1 MPFSSFDP
9 VAHFFPPGPTDIT
22 AVETN
27 GVIRYARS
35 AWPRR
40 KASRCNHGAVPTN
53 HDGFKLPPPY
63 TAMQKRTCLTAQA
76 VRSAINGLYEYMTVV
91 AGCSTTK
98 WLPAKAAKWQ
108 RAATR
113 AAMALAAMTGREVFQ

>member
-1 MPFSSFDP
+1 M
-9 VAHFFPPGPTDIT
+9 VKTD
-22 AVETN
+22 

-53 HDGFKLPPPY
+53 HEGCKLAPPN
-63 TAMQKRTCLTAQA
+63 TAMMKRLCFTAQA
-76 VRSAINGLYEYMTVV
+76 VRSAQNGVYEYMTVV

-98 WLPAKAAKWQ
+98 WLPAEAAKWQ